1 MTGNPATRR
10 LVSQGRP
17 DPRSLC
23 ALGPVLC
30 LHAASDPHPLAG
42 WSKAHWA
49 AGCVR
54 LEADGPRES
63 VCFYTAGGETCWQLH
78 VLPDSDFLAW
88 ARLIEGLPSF
98 DGGDVASTHW
108 LERCRR
114 VVRPAWRACAL
125 RLHVVPGCTGDMA
138 LAAAEVQLSPLGADR
153 ARRIHQDLH
162 SAVAPAAG

>member
-10 LVSQGRP
+10 LFPQGRP

-63 VCFYTAGGETCWQLH
+63 ICFYTAGGETCWQLH

-88 ARLIEGLPSF
+88 ARLLDQLPVGANGEVS
-98 DGGDVASTHW
+98 SRPW

-114 VVRPAWRACAL
+114 MVRPAWRACAL
-125 RLHVVPGCTGDMA
+125 RLHHVPDCSGDSP
-138 LAAAEVQLSPLGADR
+138 LAAADVQLSSVGMAC
-153 ARRIHQDLH
+153 ARRYGIPLQ
-162 SAVAPAAG
+162 AG